1 MQLFVWDHH
10 FSTGLPEL
18 DEQHKA
24 LIDVFNRLHDTLFH
38 AGVSSD
44 EREAALRRAFDRLMN
59 YARAQFTGEEQLM
72 REAGIDE
79 RHQQKHR
86 RQHEQFIINLREMWN
101 GRATQPDLHGRLMG
115 FLVSWIGLHIL
126 GVDPSMVR
134 QMRQVKAGRAA
145 VDAYEDDPGVSEAG
159 QRALLNLVGHLYL
172 ELSAHAR
179 ARDAALAAA
188 DAVAASAQVLH
199 ERLARQG
206 HFDDEL
212 QAADA
217 RLFETRLEEEAA
229 RGFRSESPL
238 SMILLD
244 WGVESANEPS
254 VLLRDVTRAVA
265 AEMKRTTDLVAC
277 LGPQRVAVLLPDTPL
292 DGAQLAGQ
300 RVAAAIAA
308 LGPLR
313 MGVAGAVPR
322 SRGYG
327 AVLLADAASSLLP
340 IAHAAV
346 SAPLPN
352 S

>member
-24 LIDVFNRLHDTLFH
+24 LIEVFNRLHDTLFD
-38 AGVSSD
+38 AGVSTD
-44 EREAALRRAFDRLMN
+44 ERDAALRRAFDRLMN
-59 YARAQFTGEEQLM
+59 YARAQFTAEEQLM

-134 QMRQVKAGRAA
+134 QLRQVKAGRSAA
-145 VDAYEDDPGVSEAG
+145 DAHEDDPGVSEAG
-159 QRALLNLVGHLYL
+159 QRALLNLVGRLYL
-172 ELSAHAR
+172 QLSSHAR

-188 DAVAASAQVLH
+188 DAVSASAQALQ

-206 HFDDEL
+206 QFDETL

-229 RGFRSESPL
+229 RAFRNESPL
-238 SMILLD
+238 SLILLD
-244 WGVESANEPS
+244 WGDHAHSDSSA
-254 VLLRDVTRAVA
+254 LLGDVTRAVA

-292 DGAQLAGQ
+292 DGAQRAAG
-300 RVAAAIAA
+300 RVATAIAA
-308 LGPLR
+308 LAPLR
-313 MGVAGAVPR
+313 MGVAGAVPP
-322 SRGYG
+322 SRGFG
-327 AVLLADAASSLLP
+327 AVLLADAAAALNPLAQAAAASLPSS
-340 IAHAAV
+340 
-346 SAPLPN
+346 
-352 S
+352 